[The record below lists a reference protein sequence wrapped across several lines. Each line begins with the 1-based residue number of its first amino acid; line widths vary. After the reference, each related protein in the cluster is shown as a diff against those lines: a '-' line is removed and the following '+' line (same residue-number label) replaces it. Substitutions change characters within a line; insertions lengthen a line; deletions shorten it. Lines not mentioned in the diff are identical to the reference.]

1 MKRTPLLPGFPV
13 SNIRTKEY
21 VTKTGRR
28 RWSPVADV
36 VCPDCGETRMAR
48 LDALRA
54 CGTGRCRKC
63 ASASRLTLPQYPVT
77 NLRSENGRTV
87 ADTACPECGNVRT
100 KRVEELRGYATP
112 PTCRRCSDKLRA
124 EKARRARIPFTN
136 KRRIRGNSYT
146 SVDIT
151 CPDCGKKRTVAW
163 SNLCE
168 KTIPPRCQVCSDL
181 HRRERITKKCQQC
194 GKEFV
199 IWPSREER
207 SQYCSVSCKH
217 AAQQTIVHKVC
228 RWCGGHY
235 TTIPSRA
242 DRSRYCS
249 RACRGLAQSGV
260 NNPAWRGGIK
270 REPYPPEFF
279 VMRHVILSRDEHRCV
294 LCDKAGEGRELH
306 VHHIDYNK
314 RNNSEFN
321 LIALCCSCHGK
332 TRSFRPTWY
341 FLLCLEINLI
351 YSSCCC

>member
-54 CGTGRCRKC
+54 SGTGRCRKC

-100 KRVEELRGYATP
+100 KRVEELRGFATP

-217 AAQQTIVHKVC
+217 AA
-228 RWCGGHY
+228 
-235 TTIPSRA
+235 
-242 DRSRYCS
+242 
-249 RACRGLAQSGV
+249 
-260 NNPAWRGGIK
+260 WRRPGSS
-270 REPYPPEFF
+270 EPYPPEFF

-294 LCDKAGEGRELH
+294 LCDKAGEGRELD